1 ARQLRQQGD
10 TGLTPSQMSALTS
23 IDRHGPLTLGALAE
37 REGVAPPSITR
48 VVGKLEEAG
57 LVERGADPADG
68 RVTIVTATAAGRD
81 LLARTRKRKDVW
93 LATRLAE
100 LDAGDRRRLAGALD
114 ALDRLT
120 GCDRPS
126 PGCASRPATRSR
138 PSSTA
143 TSGCSSSARAS
154 PRSATGCPSSR

>member
-1 ARQLRQQGD
+1 MRTDADPAPSAGTDADDVPALAAHLRVTVTRLARQLRQQGD

-57 LVERGADPADG
+57 LVERRADPADG
-68 RVTIVTATAAGRD
+68 RVTLVTATVAGRD

-93 LATRLAE
+93 LATRLAA
-100 LDAGDRRRLAGALD
+100 LDAGDRHRLAGALD

-120 GCDRPS
+120 GRGRP
-126 PGCASRPATRSR
+126 
-138 PSSTA
+138 
-143 TSGCSSSARAS
+143 
-154 PRSATGCPSSR
+154 